1 MMPVDSSRAVLAA
14 FLIYDTGLPQ
24 YILKSLTAPLVMSP
38 GSYPSLR
45 FSVMAQLAVA
55 ENSSEIA
62 IARHVVVADRIAYTS
77 VSSDV
82 LFWRVYPGLTPVVEV
97 DHSLACVWA
106 EPNRGDSSHHVRA
119 VNK

>member
-1 MMPVDSSRAVLAA
+1 MPVESVRAVLAA
-14 FLIYDTGLPQ
+14 FLKYDTGLLQ

-45 FSVMAQLAVA
+45 FSVIAQLAVA

-62 IARHVVVADRIAYTS
+62 IARHIVVADRITYTP

-97 DHSLACVWA
+97 DHCLAGIRA
-106 EPNRGDSSHHVRA
+106 EPNRRNPRHHVRA
-119 VNK
+119 VDE